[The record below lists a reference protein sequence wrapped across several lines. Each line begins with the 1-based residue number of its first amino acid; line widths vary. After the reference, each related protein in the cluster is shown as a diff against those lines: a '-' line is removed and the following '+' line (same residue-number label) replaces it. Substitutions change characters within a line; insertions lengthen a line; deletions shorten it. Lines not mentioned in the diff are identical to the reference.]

1 MRDPLIPGDDNEQ
14 PVGEPPGDEAVRS
27 EPLGDSGAVVEN
39 APAGP
44 RSLGGGEF
52 PDRDTPASG
61 SAPGPDDPDAPGMGV
76 IDEADPP
83 PEPNEP
89 A

>member
-1 MRDPLIPGDDNEQ
+1 MGNPLVPGDEDQ

-27 EPLGDSGAVVEN
+27 EPLGDAGVVLEN
-39 APAGP
+39 APAGE

-61 SAPGPDDPDAPGMGV
+61 SAPGPEDAGAPGMGV
-76 IDEADPP
+76 IDESDPDP
-83 PEPNEP
+83 PEPSEP
-89 A
+89 G

>member
-1 MRDPLIPGDDNEQ
+1 MRNPLVPGGDEQ
-14 PVGEPPGDEAVRS
+14 AVGEPPGDEAVQS
-27 EPLGDSGAVVEN
+27 EPLGDSDAVIEN

-61 SAPGPDDPDAPGMGV
+61 SAPGPEDADAPGSAV
-76 IDEADPP
+76 DDTTDPDP
-83 PEPNEP
+83 PEPSEP
-89 A
+89 G